1 MTPLLTLLFMLL
13 GALALTKMWSDSDIF
28 RPLRNWMADYKW
40 LQKPWLC
47 SKCMSF
53 WTGLVAALII
63 GDPFHQLGVAIGVS
77 TVLCGLVSHLITC
90 ILVDK
95 EIF

>member
-1 MTPLLTLLFMLL
+1 MMPLVTLLFMLL
-13 GALALTKMWSDSDIF
+13 GALALTKMWADSEIF
-28 RPLRNWMADYKW
+28 RPVRNKMADYKW
-40 LQKPWLC
+40 LHKPWLC

-53 WTGLVAALII
+53 WMGGLAAVII
-63 GDPFHQLGVAIGVS
+63 GDPFHQLGVMIGVS

>member
-1 MTPLLTLLFMLL
+1 MTPLVTLFFMLL

-28 RPLRNWMADYKW
+28 RPVRNKMADYKW
-40 LQKPWLC
+40 LHKPWLC

-53 WTGLVAALII
+53 WTGIVSALVI
-63 GDPFHQLGVAIGVS
+63 GDPFHQLGVMIGVS
-77 TVLCGLVSHLITC
+77 TAFCGLVAHLITC